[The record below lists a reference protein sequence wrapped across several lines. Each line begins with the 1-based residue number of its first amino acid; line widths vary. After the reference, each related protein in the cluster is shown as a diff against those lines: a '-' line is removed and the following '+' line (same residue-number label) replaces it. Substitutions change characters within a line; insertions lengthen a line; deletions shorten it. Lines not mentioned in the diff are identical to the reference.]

1 MSGGLYRSA
10 NATGPDG
17 PPPGDDAVLISAAPP
32 DEIGVRLPGENTA
45 AAEGSA
51 AGNSA
56 IMAIG
61 SLVSRGTGFLRT
73 LVLGAAL
80 GGGLVG
86 DAYAT
91 AQIFPG
97 MVYEF
102 LLGGILTSVV
112 VPVLVRRRKYDPDR
126 GQAYAQRLLTLAVI
140 ALGLATALA
149 LIFAPLLTIVYATG
163 QQDEDWRSLVT
174 VLSYLMIPMVFF
186 TGLSALMGAVLN
198 TRGHFFAPMWAPIL
212 NNLVVIG
219 TVGFYI
225 ALFGAKQ
232 LAPEQMTPG
241 RIVVLGGGAVLG
253 VLCQAAGLWPALRK
267 VGFRWKW
274 RFDFRGLGL
283 RELARIGVW
292 SLCYVTVS
300 QLGLIVVTNLLN
312 RGGGKH
318 AGPLIYNNVYLLLMM
333 AHGIIGV
340 SVITALMPRMSGAA
354 ADGRRADLAAD
365 LSRGTRTIAAVLAP
379 VAVCYIVLALPISV
393 VLFQHGA
400 YNQANAIA
408 TGHVL
413 LVAGVALVPF
423 SLSQL
428 FTVVFYAMQ
437 DTRTPALVNIPIV
450 VFRVIV
456 QLALFGWLTAEFA
469 AAGLMLGNAISY
481 VVGFGVSAVLL
492 HGRVGRLGLPVVIVA
507 FARVAVAAVGAAL
520 VGALVVNLL
529 PGGDVLTFG
538 EGLVQLIVGGLA
550 IGASYLALAMV
561 LRVHEIAAVL
571 GLVKRKL
578 RR

>member
-17 PPPGDDAVLISAAPP
+17 PPPGDEAVLISTTPP
-32 DEIGVRLPGENTA
+32 DEIGARLPGGNTQQV
-45 AAEGSA
+45 EGSA

-102 LLGGILTSVV
+102 LLGGVLTSVV
-112 VPVLVRRRKYDPDR
+112 VPVLVRRRKFDPDR
-126 GQAYAQRLLTLAVI
+126 GQAYAQRLLTLAVV
-140 ALGLATALA
+140 ALAAATALA
-149 LIFAPLLTIVYATG
+149 MLCAPLLTIVYATG
-163 QQDEDWRSLVT
+163 QQNADWRSLVT

-225 ALFGAKQ
+225 AAFGAKQ
-232 LAPEQMTPG
+232 LAPSQMTPG

-253 VLCQAAGLWPALRK
+253 VMIQAAGLLPALRR
-267 VGFRWKW
+267 VGFRWRL

-292 SLCYVTVS
+292 SLCYVAVS

-354 ADGRRADLAAD
+354 ADGRREDLASD

-379 VAVCYIVLALPISV
+379 VAVIYMVLALPISV

-400 YNQANAIA
+400 YNRDNAVA

-428 FTVVFYAMQ
+428 YTVVYYAMQ
-437 DTRTPALVNIPIV
+437 DTKTPALVNIPIV

-456 QLALFGWLTAEFA
+456 QIVLFAWLTTEFA

-481 VVGFGVSAVLL
+481 VVGFGVSALLL
-492 HGRVGRLGLPVVIVA
+492 HGRVGRLGLPVIVVS
-507 FARVAVAAVGAAL
+507 FARIAVAALGAAL
-520 VGALVVNLL
+520 VGLLVVKVL
-529 PGGDVLTFG
+529 PGRDVMTF
-538 EGLVQLIVGGLA
+538 EQGLVQLIVGGAA
-550 IGASYLALAMV
+550 IGASYLALAAV
-561 LRVHEIAAVL
+561 LRVHEIGAVL
-571 GLVKRKL
+571 ALVKGRL